1 MNIKTVALL
10 YPGNMGST
18 IGAAGFHLAAAE
30 ICQRLTPF
38 KDQTDPAPGLPDV
51 VAAIRRGSEKMG

>member
-38 KDQTDPAPGLPDV
+38 KDQTDPAPALAAV
-51 VAAIRRGSEKMG
+51 VDTIRGGSQKPC